1 MSSSKCFTW
10 HLYSYEDYLWP
21 KFQLNQTFFTGVI
34 AQKKPKNG
42 PINCLFSCLKKCFP
56 SQQKNLFNVN
66 YSHTCVYFS
75 FVLLT
80 VKILSQTPLFG
91 SFHGAAYFTE
101 LLWYDLLNKI
111 FLKCITR
118 GYEFTLIQY
127 LLLHYHNTF
136 STNFNSE
143 ISFCFP

>member
-1 MSSSKCFTW
+1 M
-10 HLYSYEDYLWP
+10 LYMAFVQLWGLPVTKTSAQSNVLYWSYCS
-21 KFQLNQTFFTGVI
+21 
-34 AQKKPKNG
+34 KKPKNG
-42 PINCLFSCLKKCFP
+42 PINYLFSCLKKYFP
-56 SQQKNLFNVN
+56 SQQKNLFNAN
-66 YSHTCVYFS
+66 YSHTRVYFS
-75 FVLLT
+75 FALLT

-127 LLLHYHNTF
+127 LLLYYHNKC
-136 STNFNSE
+136 STIFNFE
-143 ISFCFP
+143 IT

>member
-1 MSSSKCFTW
+1 MRTTCDQNFSSIKRS
-10 HLYSYEDYLWP
+10 LLEL
-21 KFQLNQTFFTGVI
+21 LL
-34 AQKKPKNG
+34 KKSPKNG
-42 PINCLFSCLKKCFP
+42 PIYYLFSCLKNCFP

-66 YSHTCVYFS
+66 YSHTRVYFS

-80 VKILSQTPLFG
+80 ILSQTPLFG
-91 SFHGAAYFTE
+91 SFHGASYFAE

-111 FLKCITR
+111 FLKCITM